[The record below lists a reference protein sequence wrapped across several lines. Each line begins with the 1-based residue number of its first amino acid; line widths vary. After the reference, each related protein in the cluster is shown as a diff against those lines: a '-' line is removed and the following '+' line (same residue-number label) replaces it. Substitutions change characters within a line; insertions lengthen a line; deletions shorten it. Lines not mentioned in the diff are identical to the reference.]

1 MEQLDTKN
9 TARMERATSGLALT
23 DAEGQSLKWLCGW
36 EPSTV
41 ENIASVIEKA
51 RGSAPAGDMT
61 RKDLLTV
68 WGYLQSLK
76 DIYERKAKEATQRGD
91 DLAREL
97 TASYMKYAAE
107 ITTMQGKIDKE
118 ANKRE

>member
-1 MEQLDTKN
+1 MEQLDTRN
-9 TARMERATSGLALT
+9 TARMERATSGLDLT
-23 DAEGQSLKWLCGW
+23 GAEEQSLKWLCGW

-51 RGSAPAGDMT
+51 RESAPAGDMT

-68 WGYLQSLK
+68 WGYLQALK

-91 DLAREL
+91 DLGREL

-107 ITTMQGKIDKE
+107 ITTMQRKIDKE

>member
-9 TARMERATSGLALT
+9 TARMERATSGLVLT
-23 DAEGQSLKWLCGW
+23 DAEGQTLKWLCGW

-41 ENIASVIEKA
+41 ENVASVIEKA
-51 RGSAPAGDMT
+51 RGIAPAGDMT
-61 RKDLLTV
+61 RKDFLTV
-68 WGYLQSLK
+68 WGYLQALK
-76 DIYERKAKEATQRGD
+76 DIYERKAKESAQRGD
-91 DLAREL
+91 GLGREL

>member
-91 DLAREL
+91 DLGREL
-97 TASYMKYAAE
+97 TAPYMKYAAE
-107 ITTMQGKIDKE
+107 ITTMQWKIDKE

>member
-9 TARMERATSGLALT
+9 TSRMERATSGLALT

-76 DIYERKAKEATQRGD
+76 DIYERKAKEASQRGD
-91 DLAREL
+91 DLGREL

>member
-1 MEQLDTKN
+1 MEQLDTRN
-9 TARMERATSGLALT
+9 TARMERATSGLDLT
-23 DAEGQSLKWLCGW
+23 GAEGKTLKWLCGW

-51 RGSAPAGDMT
+51 RESALAGNMT

-68 WGYLQSLK
+68 WGYLQALK
-76 DIYERKAKEATQRGD
+76 DIYERKAKEAAQRGD
-91 DLAREL
+91 DLGREL
-97 TASYMKYAAE
+97 TASYMEYAAE
-107 ITTMQGKIDKE
+107 ITTMQRKIDKE